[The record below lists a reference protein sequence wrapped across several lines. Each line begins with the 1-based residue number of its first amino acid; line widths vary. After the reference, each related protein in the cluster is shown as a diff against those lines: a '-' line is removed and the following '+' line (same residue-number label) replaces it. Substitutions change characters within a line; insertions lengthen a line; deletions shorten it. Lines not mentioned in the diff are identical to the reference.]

1 MNGDG
6 TMPMTTISNPRGRF
20 PRQRALVA
28 AVLAVL
34 AAGCTVVP
42 ERLTPEQIAER
53 VKRDQAEMYADQEV
67 LTEPVTFAGA
77 LARALKYNLDYR
89 LKLMEIALSQGLLDV
104 SRLDMLPRVVAE
116 AGYRTRNNDSGGTSI
131 GIEDRQVSLRPSTS
145 EERSYTTAR
154 AEFSWNALDF
164 GISYYRAKQ
173 AADEVN
179 IAEER
184 RRKVLQNIV
193 QDVRSAYWRAA
204 AAQRLSGEADALL
217 VSIRSAIDRSREA
230 ERAGVLPP
238 QQALAYQRALLDAMT
253 LVNLR
258 RQEMEFARREL
269 AALMNVRPGTEVRVA
284 DVAEPPLLAVPANLP
299 DLEVMALTRRPELR
313 EEDYRARITQNE
325 ARRQL
330 AMMFPNLNIFAG
342 ASYNSNTYLYNNN
355 WADAGASVSINLMRL
370 TGLPTVRRTNE
381 ARERTDAARRMA
393 LSMAV
398 ITQVRVAVERYR
410 LTVLDHDLARESTQV
425 DQRLSAITRAGSAQ
439 RLESELEALRTESRA
454 LVSRY
459 QQATAFAAA
468 QAAFGRVMNS
478 LGIDLLPGEVRSAE
492 LPELQRAIESSLT
505 SGEREAFRAGVAE
518 LPVARA
524 VRVEIAGLAEG
535 GDAQSVREA
544 VERTLTRAQI
554 MVDGAKGT
562 KGAVALR
569 LALQPPPAGGG
580 RAAWQVSAAEP
591 GGRVLFSS
599 DYTSVLPAS
608 ADGRTLSA
616 FVEAAVLSVLPRL
629 RQDLTPTVTAK

>member
-1 MNGDG
+1 MMSDLTGSFRRRSSYA
-6 TMPMTTISNPRGRF
+6 M
-20 PRQRALVA
+20 VA
-28 AVLAVL
+28 AVALAVS
-34 AAGCTVVP
+34 GCTIVP
-42 ERLTPEQIAER
+42 ERLTAEQVEER
-53 VKRDQAEMYADQEV
+53 VRRDRDMMYADQEV
-67 LTEPVTFAGA
+67 LTEPLTFSGA

-104 SRLDMLPRVVAE
+104 SRLDLLPRVVAD
-116 AGYRTRNNDSGGTSI
+116 AGYRSRSNDSGGTSI
-131 GIEDRQVSLRPSTS
+131 GIEDRLVSLRPSTS
-145 EERSYTTAR
+145 EERSFSTAR
-154 AEFSWNALDF
+154 AELSWNVLDF

-173 AADEVN
+173 AADEVS

-184 RRKVLQNIV
+184 RRKILQNIV

-217 VSIRSAIDRSREA
+217 VSIRSAIERSRDA

-238 QQALAYQRALLDAMT
+238 AQALAYQRALLDAMT

-269 AALMNVRPGTEVRVA
+269 AALLNVRPGTEVRIA
-284 DVAEPPLLAVPANLP
+284 DVAEPPLLAVPVDMP
-299 DLEVMALTRRPELR
+299 ELERLALTRRPELL

-330 AMMFPNLNIFAG
+330 ATLFPNLNIFAG

-370 TGLPTVRRTNE
+370 TGLPTMRRANE
-381 ARERTDAARRMA
+381 ARAQTDSARRMA

-410 LTVLDHDLARESTQV
+410 LTTLDHDLARESAQV
-425 DQRLSAITRAGSAQ
+425 DQRLSAIARGSAAS

-459 QQATAFAAA
+459 QQATAYAAA

-492 LPELQRAIESSLT
+492 LADLQRAVEASLT
-505 SGEREAFRAGVAE
+505 AGEREAFRIGVAE
-518 LPVARA
+518 VPVPRP
-524 VRVEIAGLAEG
+524 VRVSIRGVGAEG
-535 GDAQSVREA
+535 DTGIVRQSVERVLVRSDVGVRAAGDAFHLS
-544 VERTLTRAQI
+544 
-554 MVDGAKGT
+554 
-562 KGAVALR
+562 
-569 LALQPPPAGGG
+569 LALKPSAPGGG
-580 RAAWQVSAAEP
+580 RAVWQVDVADAS
-591 GGRVLFSS
+591 GKRVFGSE
-599 DYTSVLPAS
+599 YTSVLPS
-608 ADGRTLSA
+608 TADAKTLSA
-616 FVEAAVLSVLPRL
+616 FAEAAVLSIMARL
-629 RQDLTPTVTAK
+629 RETLGAGSVGR

>member
-1 MNGDG
+1 MMSDLTG
-6 TMPMTTISNPRGRF
+6 SFRRRGGY
-20 PRQRALVA
+20 AMVA
-28 AVLAVL
+28 AVALAVS
-34 AAGCTVVP
+34 GCTIVP
-42 ERLTPEQIAER
+42 ERLTSEQVEER
-53 VKRDQAEMYADQEV
+53 VRRDRDMMYADQEV
-67 LTEPVTFAGA
+67 LTEPLTFSGA

-104 SRLDMLPRVVAE
+104 SRLDLLPKVVAD
-116 AGYRTRNNDSGGTSI
+116 AGYRSRSNDSGGTSI
-131 GIEDRQVSLRPSTS
+131 GIEDRLVSLRPSTS
-145 EERSYTTAR
+145 EERSFSTAR
-154 AEFSWNALDF
+154 AELSWNVLDF

-173 AADEVN
+173 AADEVS

-184 RRKVLQNIV
+184 RRKILQNIV

-217 VSIRSAIDRSREA
+217 VSIRSAIERSRDA

-238 QQALAYQRALLDAMT
+238 AQALAYQRALLDAMT

-269 AALMNVRPGTEVRVA
+269 AALMNVRPGTEVRIA
-284 DVAEPPLLAVPANLP
+284 DVTEPPLLAVPVDMP
-299 DLEVMALTRRPELR
+299 ELERMALTRRPELL

-330 AMMFPNLNIFAG
+330 ASLFPNLNIFAG

-370 TGLPTVRRTNE
+370 TGLPTMRRANE
-381 ARERTDAARRMA
+381 ARAQTDSARRMA

-410 LTVLDHDLARESTQV
+410 LTTLDHDLARESAQV
-425 DQRLSAITRAGSAQ
+425 DQRLSAIARGSAAS

-459 QQATAFAAA
+459 QQATAYAAA

-492 LPELQRAIESSLT
+492 LPDLQRAVDASLT
-505 SGEREAFRAGVAE
+505 AGEREAFRIGVAE
-518 LPVARA
+518 VPVPRP
-524 VRVEIAGLAEG
+524 VRVSIRGLGTDSDAGTVR
-535 GDAQSVREA
+535 QSV
-544 VERTLTRAQI
+544 ERVLVRSDVGVRTAADAFHLS
-554 MVDGAKGT
+554 
-562 KGAVALR
+562 
-569 LALQPPPAGGG
+569 LAFTPPAGSGG
-580 RAAWQVSAAEP
+580 RAIWRIDVADAA
-591 GGRVLFSS
+591 GKAVFGS
-599 DYTSVLPAS
+599 DYISVLPAT
-608 ADGRTLSA
+608 ADAKTLSA
-616 FVEAAVLSVLPRL
+616 FAEAAVLSIMARL
-629 RQDLTPTVTAK
+629 RETLGAGSAVR